1 MSGVAALGLALQLAV
16 ADPWFG
22 TDKVK
27 HFFLAF
33 FVQSVAYSTLRAT
46 NVGHESSL
54 LGSGALAMGVGL
66 GKELVDRRR
75 TGHFSPRDLAW
86 DAAGVAGATLLLDRT
101 SR

>member
-1 MSGVAALGLALQLAV
+1 MTTLLALGFALQVHA

-27 HFFLAF
+27 HFFLSF

-54 LGSGALAMGVGL
+54 LGSGALAIGVGL
-66 GKELVDRRR
+66 GKEIVDRRR
-75 TGHFSPRDLAW
+75 SGLFSPRDLAW
-86 DAAGVAGATLLLDRT
+86 DAAGVGAASLLLERT

>member
-1 MSGVAALGLALQLAV
+1 MTALLALGLALQLRV

-22 TDKVK
+22 TDKLK
-27 HFFLAF
+27 HFFLSF

-46 NVGHESSL
+46 NVGHQSSL
-54 LGSGALAMGVGL
+54 HGSGALAIGVGL

-75 TGHFSPRDLAW
+75 TGLFSPRDLTW
-86 DAAGVAGATLLLDRT
+86 DAAGVGAASLLLERT

>member
-1 MSGVAALGLALQLAV
+1 MTALIAIGLALQVSA

-27 HFFLAF
+27 HFLLSF

-54 LGSGALAMGVGL
+54 LGSGALAIGVGL

-75 TGHFSPRDLAW
+75 SGLFSPRDLAW
-86 DAAGVAGATLLLDRT
+86 DAAGVGAASLLLERT

>member
-1 MSGVAALGLALQLAV
+1 MTTLLALGLALQVRV

-27 HFFLAF
+27 HFLLSF

-46 NVGHESSL
+46 NVGHRSSL
-54 LGSGALAMGVGL
+54 LGSGAFTIGVGL

-75 TGHFSPRDLAW
+75 TGLFSPRDLTW
-86 DAAGVAGATLLLDRT
+86 DAAGVGAASLLLERT

>member
-1 MSGVAALGLALQLAV
+1 VTTLLALGFALQVRA

-27 HFFLAF
+27 HFFLSF

-54 LGSGALAMGVGL
+54 LGSGALAIGVGL
-66 GKELVDRRR
+66 GKEIVDRRR
-75 TGHFSPRDLAW
+75 SGLFSPRDLAW
-86 DAAGVAGATLLLDRT
+86 DAAGVGAASLLLERT

>member
-1 MSGVAALGLALQLAV
+1 MSALLALGLALQVRA
-16 ADPWFG
+16 ADPWLG
-22 TDKVK
+22 ADKVK
-27 HFFLAF
+27 HFFVTF

-54 LGSGALAMGVGL
+54 LGSGALALGVGL

-75 TGHFSPRDLAW
+75 TGRFSPRDLAW
-86 DAAGVAGATLLLDRT
+86 DAAGVAAASLLLDRT